1 MIFFLATPGR
11 NFGMNGEIFD
21 NIPWIEQKLNQ
32 TDSSYLLKVFWK
44 WVGLSS
50 QQSSFTPLLTCLLLW
65 GFLTTSS
72 GLPDS
77 GPGRPSPQLP
87 FEASQPLCWLFLL
100 EPQVLPNLVTLLHW
114 KPQSEDL
121 VFHSG
126 CESWQPLTGHAWE
139 NTSFKCHCVN
149 EKQPPSTWNK
159 FVLLL
164 PKVFKVRAEFTP
176 DTEETS
182 GDTSFSPIFGLM
194 EK

>member
-1 MIFFLATPGR
+1 MIFFLVTPGR

-44 WVGLSS
+44 WVCLSS
-50 QQSSFTPLLTCLLLW
+50 QQGSFTPLLTCVLLW

-77 GPGRPSPQLP
+77 GPGKPSPQMP
-87 FEASQPLCWLFLL
+87 FAASQPLCWLFLL
-100 EPQVLPNLVTLLHW
+100 ELQVLPNLSTLLDW

-126 CESWQPLTGHAWE
+126 CESWQPLTGYTWE
-139 NTSFKCHCVN
+139 NIT
-149 EKQPPSTWNK
+149 
-159 FVLLL
+159 
-164 PKVFKVRAEFTP
+164 VFKMPLCKWKTP
-176 DTEETS
+176 TFLVE
-182 GDTSFSPIFGLM
+182 
-194 EK
+194 